1 VGVLKVRHNVIG
13 GYEMRSIRR
22 LPARF
27 PDGAKYVLESEGGM
41 VRRYVEFPDGRK
53 VMLARRKAAVC
64 VCPDLHHVSIVP
76 TDAETHTPRKRVTV
90 KRAARVLAHA

>member
-1 VGVLKVRHNVIG
+1 
-13 GYEMRSIRR
+13 MRPTRR

-64 VCPDLHHVSIVP
+64 VCPDLHDVSIVP
-76 TDAETHTPRKRVTV
+76 AVVETHAPRKRVAARTTA
-90 KRAARVLAHA
+90 KRTARVLAHA